1 MILALA
7 IKKIDRTIPFLRLY
21 PKIHKLIVM
30 DASKIHM
37 TPKGFKS
44 LQDELKQLKAVDRP
58 AIIKE
63 ISAARELGD
72 LSENAEYHYAREKQ
86 GFIERRIAE
95 IEDKLSRAEVI
106 DSSNLPGDD
115 VKFGATVSLSD
126 LNNAGSKAQY
136 TIVGTDEANASKGY
150 ISITSPIAR
159 MLISKKIGD
168 VIEVQTPGGEKS
180 FEVISI
186 EYTQGDD

>member
-1 MILALA
+1 
-7 IKKIDRTIPFLRLY
+7 
-21 PKIHKLIVM
+21 M
-30 DASKIHM
+30 DESKIHM
-37 TPKGFKS
+37 TPKGFKA
-44 LQDELKQLKAVDRP
+44 LQDELKQLKTVDRP

-86 GFIERRIAE
+86 GFIEGRIAE

-106 DSSNLPGDD
+106 DSSKLPGDD
-115 VKFGATVSLSD
+115 VKFGATVDLSD
-126 LNNAGSKAQY
+126 LNNAGSKVQY
-136 TIVGTDEANASKGY
+136 TIVGIDEANASKGY

-180 FEVISI
+180 FEVMSI
-186 EYTQGDD
+186 EYTQGGD